1 MPGESELDWAPIQRA
16 YQETT
21 ESLDGLAARFGITKS
36 SISWRARRHGWI
48 MRNRPAG
55 TSAPAL
61 IVRIYRLLERR
72 LVEMEKA
79 EGTMSEKD
87 AAILVRI
94 ATAVDRLIEA
104 EAKAPR
110 KPPRNASHE
119 SSEMQQIRKTIAQ
132 RLEQLGDF

>member
-1 MPGESELDWAPIQRA
+1 LPEETDWAPIQAA

-21 ESLDGLAARFGITKS
+21 ASLDELAVRFGVTRS

-55 TSAPAL
+55 TSGPAL
-61 IVRIYRLLERR
+61 IVRIYRLLERQ
-72 LVEMEKA
+72 LVQMERA
-79 EGTMSEKD
+79 EGPMSDKD

-94 ATAVDRLIEA
+94 ATTVNRLIEV

-110 KPPRNASHE
+110 KPPRNAAHE
-119 SSEMQQIRKTIAQ
+119 SNEMQEIRKTVAR